1 MKGKRHPNG
10 YVERRGKTGQ
20 LGRSI
25 HQRYQDFPH
34 YQEEFGHLEADTVQG
49 KAYQGAVMT
58 LVERQSKVMIVLNV
72 HHKSADAIN
81 QHLDQW
87 LSKLPR
93 HLFKSITFD
102 NGREF
107 AGWKEIA
114 NKHDLHTYFAEVGAP
129 NQRGLNENNNGILR
143 RDGLSKRMDFCHL
156 SDELVIQLMHR
167 RNNIP
172 QKSLNYRTPLEI
184 FMGYVTNE
192 QLSPFFFLRID
203 CIFS

>member
-1 MKGKRHPNG
+1 
-10 YVERRGKTGQ
+10 
-20 LGRSI
+20 
-25 HQRYQDFPH
+25 
-34 YQEEFGHLEADTVQG
+34 
-49 KAYQGAVMT
+49 MT

-93 HLFKSITFD
+93 HLFKSITSD

-114 NKHDLHTYFAEVGAP
+114 SKHDLHTYFAEVGTP

-143 RDGLSKRMDFCHL
+143 RDGLSKKLDFRDL
-156 SDELVIQLMHR
+156 PDELVTQLMHR

-172 QKSLNYRTPLEI
+172 RKSLNYRTPLEV
-184 FMGYVTNE
+184 FLSHVTEE
-192 QLSPFFFLRID
+192 QLSLFF
-203 CIFS
+203 